1 MHVPHHLPPAPE
13 LNTRLQTRK
22 TPGDEEE
29 SRAYSHI
36 SGLSE
41 ENRRKGSK
49 RQPPPQ
55 REPDR
60 PPEPSSSGLLRP
72 AKPRPLA
79 FAKPAPFM
87 SVTSVTE
94 FWTELVMASKD
105 ECLDDG
111 GQQPVKQATTT
122 NEPSLLD
129 LFAKAVK

>member
-1 MHVPHHLPPAPE
+1 MHVAHHLPPAPE

-22 TPGDEEE
+22 TPGDDEE
-29 SRAYSHI
+29 SKAYAHL

-41 ENRRKGSK
+41 EDRRKGSK
-49 RQPPPQ
+49 GQPPPQ
-55 REPDR
+55 RDPDQ
-60 PPEPSSSGLLRP
+60 PPQPTSSGLLRP
-72 AKPRPLA
+72 KSRPLA

-87 SVTSVTE
+87 AVTSVTE

-105 ECLDDG
+105 EGLDDG
-111 GQQPVKQATTT
+111 GQQPAKQAART